1 VASIFR
7 QAVRFWRQCQ
17 CSINHL
23 TSPCCQLI
31 DNVASKHRASTPRVC
46 SMRSSAKHEAAS
58 ICSSEHC
65 GQQLL
70 LLLLLLTRSAALCR
84 NLP

>member
-1 VASIFR
+1 
-7 QAVRFWRQCQ
+7 
-17 CSINHL
+17 
-23 TSPCCQLI
+23 
-31 DNVASKHRASTPRVC
+31 
-46 SMRSSAKHEAAS
+46 MRSSAKHEAAS

-70 LLLLLLTRSAALCR
+70 LLLLLLMSSAALCR